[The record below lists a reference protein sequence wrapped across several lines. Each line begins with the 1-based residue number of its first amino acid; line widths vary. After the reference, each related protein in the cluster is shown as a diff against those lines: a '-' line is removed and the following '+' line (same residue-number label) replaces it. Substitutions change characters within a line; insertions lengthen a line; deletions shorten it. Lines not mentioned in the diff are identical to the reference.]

1 MLAMKRHSCITAM
14 PRLVQIFATLV
25 LTSGAMAAHAGSVTM
40 GGVSEELA
48 TNRALAKVP
57 QGKSVTDTTCE
68 VIGTAGHSRSYRCTV
83 TWD

>member
-1 MLAMKRHSCITAM
+1 MLAMKRHSCITPM
-14 PRLVQIFATLV
+14 PNMIQIFAALI
-25 LTSGAMAAHAGSVTM
+25 LTSGVMAAHAGSVTM

-68 VIGTAGHSRSYRCTV
+68 VIGTAGHSKTYRCTV